1 VGVEFLGVK
10 KGYFVTFQSMQSI
23 YISDLP
29 TLSLRDLSRL
39 GLLPQPTRQ
48 EIRAGEVVLS
58 HTIAYSKDVY
68 KFRVEVSSSGR
79 GTGTLSFRHHRQGRE
94 ILYTYPLITKESN
107 LPTGG
112 TFFVISY
119 RGHTSTKLYLYDD
132 LLCTRHYLS
141 FLEYETQAQSKRWRE
156 IEKRGNINQ
165 MERVFRKGGK
175 IHYRGKLTPY
185 GERLCRYWEQIR
197 RVYTY
202 YTPIPPHRLRSVG
215 ILSGIM
221 SGNPT

>member
-1 VGVEFLGVK
+1 
-10 KGYFVTFQSMQSI
+10 MQSI
-23 YISDLP
+23 YITDLP
-29 TLSLRDLSRL
+29 TLSLRDLARL
-39 GLLPQPTRQ
+39 GLLPHPETESARG
-48 EIRAGEVVLS
+48 GEV
-58 HTIAYSKDVY
+58 TITQRVSQSKY
-68 KFRVEVSSSGR
+68 IYRFWVEVSSSGR
-79 GTGTLSFRHHRQGRE
+79 GTGTLSFRHHRKGKE

-112 TFFVISY
+112 TYFAISY
-119 RGHTSTKLYLYDD
+119 GGHTSTKLYLYDD
-132 LLCTRHYLS
+132 LLCTRQSLS

-156 IEKRGNINQ
+156 IEKEGNINQ

-175 IHYRGKLTPY
+175 IQYRGRLTPY
-185 GERLCRYWEQIR
+185 GEKLCRYWKQIR

-202 YTPIPPHRLRSVG
+202 YTPIPPERRRAIG

>member
-1 VGVEFLGVK
+1 
-10 KGYFVTFQSMQSI
+10 MQSI
-23 YISDLP
+23 YITDLP

-39 GLLPQPTRQ
+39 GLLPHPETESARG
-48 EIRAGEVVLS
+48 GEVIITQRVSLS
-58 HTIAYSKDVY
+58 TY
-68 KFRVEVSSSGR
+68 KYRFWVEVSSSGR
-79 GTGTLSFRHHRQGRE
+79 GTGTLSLRHHRQGKE

-112 TFFVISY
+112 TYFVISFK
-119 RGHTSTKLYLYDD
+119 GHTSTKLYLYDGY
-132 LLCTRHYLS
+132 LCTRHSLS

-156 IEKRGNINQ
+156 IEKEGNINQ

-175 IHYRGKLTPY
+175 IHYRGRLTPY
-185 GERLCRYWEQIR
+185 GEKLCRYWKQIR

-202 YTPIPPHRLRSVG
+202 YTPIPPERRRAIG

>member
-1 VGVEFLGVK
+1 
-10 KGYFVTFQSMQSI
+10 MQSI
-23 YISDLP
+23 YITDLP
-29 TLSLRDLSRL
+29 TLSLRNLARL
-39 GLLPQPTRQ
+39 GLLPHPETESARG
-48 EIRAGEVVLS
+48 GEVIITQRVSLA
-58 HTIAYSKDVY
+58 TY
-68 KFRVEVSSSGR
+68 KYRFWVEVSSSGR

-132 LLCTRHYLS
+132 LLCTRHSLS

>member
-1 VGVEFLGVK
+1 
-10 KGYFVTFQSMQSI
+10 MQSI
-23 YISDLP
+23 YITDLP
-29 TLSLRDLSRL
+29 TLSLRDLARL
-39 GLLPQPTRQ
+39 GLLPHPETESARG
-48 EIRAGEVVLS
+48 GEVIITQRVSLA
-58 HTIAYSKDVY
+58 TY
-68 KFRVEVSSSGR
+68 KYRFWVEVSSSGR

-132 LLCTRHYLS
+132 LLYTRHSLS

>member
-1 VGVEFLGVK
+1 MGVK

-79 GTGTLSFRHHRQGRE
+79 GTGRITLRYELNGQKIS
-94 ILYTYPLITKESN
+94 YSYPLIQRESN

-112 TFFVISY
+112 TYFVISTDN
-119 RGHTSTKLYLYDD
+119 HTSTKLYLYGGYFYP
-132 LLCTRHYLS
+132 RHSLS
-141 FLEYETQAQSKRWRE
+141 FLEYETSAQSKRWRE
-156 IEKRGNINQ
+156 IEETGNINQ
-165 MERVFRKGGK
+165 MDRLFRKGGK

-185 GERLCRYWEQIR
+185 GERLCRYWEQIK

-202 YTPIPPHRLRSVG
+202 YTPIPPHRLRSIG
-215 ILSGIM
+215 ILYEFM